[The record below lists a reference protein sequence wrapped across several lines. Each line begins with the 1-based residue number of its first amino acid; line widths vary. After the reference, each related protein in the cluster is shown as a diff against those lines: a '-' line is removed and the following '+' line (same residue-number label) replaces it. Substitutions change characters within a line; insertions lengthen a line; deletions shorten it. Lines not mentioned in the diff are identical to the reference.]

1 VYPNQGKIGSDF
13 TAAFFDPI
21 KSYLPQNLMETGL
34 SVPTSLIPGIN
45 MDIDISSITRP
56 YVRAAQKI
64 PFIGDFFKP
73 TSDAAKL
80 SAMSQEEKNQR
91 ALDMNIVKQN
101 YHPVMG
107 TTMRPDQMEEY
118 YENYFSKGGIASL
131 TDTIPPK
138 SGPTPHGLPSLMKR
152 GIKIKE

>member
-1 VYPNQGKIGSDF
+1 MYPNQGIIGSDF
-13 TAAFFDPI
+13 TSTILDFP
-21 KSYLPQNLMETGL
+21 KSLLPQNLMETGL

-45 MDIDISSITRP
+45 KDIDISSITRP

-64 PFIGDFFKP
+64 PFIGSIFEP

-80 SAMSQEEKNQR
+80 SAMSQEEKDQR
-91 ALDMNIVKQN
+91 ALDMNIIKQN

-107 TTMRPDQMEEY
+107 TTMTGEQMQPY
-118 YENYFSKGGIASL
+118 YDKFFSKGGIASL
-131 TDTIPPK
+131 TKTIPPE

-152 GIKIKE
+152 GIKI